1 MEKNITM
8 MAMLLSMATLGW
20 TGVDDFEVEAC
31 VALTNSQYLM
41 SVDYTNKLS
50 RALASD
56 NLELRLD
63 ARIVL
68 AASEY
73 QRFLDEADVSGLNG
87 EFNQLSNVVIQTSG
101 LTNLWQ
107 HWTSRL
113 LYAGSFASHDAYV
126 HSYAMLTNLL
136 ERASRSDAVETTNR
150 LHTALLK
157 HYELSDLSTT
167 NAVKVM
173 AAMSAGELGMGNVM
187 TNLANQVPLNY
198 RNIILDHFKSEH

>member
-8 MAMLLSMATLGW
+8 MAMLLSMVAIAW

-31 VALTNSQYLM
+31 VALTNSQYLT
-41 SVDYTNKLS
+41 SAEYTNKLS
-50 RALASD
+50 RAWTSD

-63 ARIVL
+63 ARIVF

-87 EFNQLSNVVIQTSG
+87 EFSQLSNVVNQTSA

-113 LYAGSFASHDAYV
+113 LYAGSFASHDDYV
-126 HSYAMLTNLL
+126 HSYAILTNLL
-136 ERASRSDAVETTNR
+136 ERANCSDAVETTNR
-150 LHTALLK
+150 LHAALLK

-173 AAMSAGELGMGNVM
+173 AAMSAGELGLGNVV
-187 TNLANQVPLNY
+187 TNFANQVPLNY
-198 RNIILDHFKSEH
+198 RNIIFDHFKSEH